1 MIHSET
7 KNNNSYLNSINNNFG
22 KTDKETRAY
31 YGKYTLGM
39 KEEVMFLRNFLAA
52 VNEPIVFLNLH
63 SI

>member
-1 MIHSET
+1 MNH
-7 KNNNSYLNSINNNFG
+7 NFG

-39 KEEVMFLRNFLAA
+39 KEEVMFLRSSLAA
-52 VNEPIVFLNLH
+52 VNGPIVFLNIH